1 MKKLQILCVV
11 AMAFLFA
18 SCEDT
23 SGKYA
28 KKLLTKTQIELA
40 FSDCLELSTEY
51 AVGNL
56 CPANSFDQSLGYGF
70 STYKDGKYRIEWPT
84 ELSDMALVLIELGK
98 GDLLDSLEVHV
109 NRVAETCGDDIVSAC
124 GAARNSISYANP
136 QALLSSSS
144 SDALTEYFE
153 TNMKSEIA
161 ESLLSP
167 VRVKLTSAYVMAE
180 WDQLVGYYYDATQQ
194 HVYFNL
200 PQYVTNEMM
209 EGIYSEMAEYEGLV
223 RGFEE
228 YRLTDDLYVV
238 FGNR

>member
-11 AMAFLFA
+11 ALAFLFS

-23 SGKYA
+23 SGKYV

-40 FSDCLELSTEY
+40 FSDCLELSTDY
-51 AVGNL
+51 AVANL
-56 CPANSFDQSLGYGF
+56 CPTEDWEYSLGLGF
-70 STYKDGKYRIEWPT
+70 NTYKDGKYRIEWPM
-84 ELSDMALVLIELGK
+84 ELSDMAVELVLLGD
-98 GDLLDSLEVHV
+98 GDLLDTMIAHV
-109 NRVAETCGDDIVSAC
+109 NRAAEAC
-124 GAARNSISYANP
+124 GGDITNACATARNNISYIDP
-136 QALLSSSS
+136 QAILSSSS
-144 SDALTEYFE
+144 SDALTDYFK
-153 TNMKSEIA
+153 TNMSSSIT

-167 VRVKLTSAYVMAE
+167 VRVKLVNAGIMAE
-180 WDQLVGYYYDATQQ
+180 WDQLVEDYYAATQQ

-209 EGIYSEMAEYEGLV
+209 KGVYSEMAEYEGLV

>member
-1 MKKLQILCVV
+1 MKKLQLILLAVV
-11 AMAFLFA
+11 AVLFT
-18 SCEDT
+18 SCNDT
-23 SGKYA
+23 SGKYVT
-28 KKLLTKTQIELA
+28 KLLTNTQIEVA

-84 ELSDMALVLIELGK
+84 ELLDMKVVLGN
-98 GDLLDSLEVHV
+98 DLIDTMMAHV
-109 NRVAETCGDDIVSAC
+109 NRVAETCGEDITSAC

-144 SDALTEYFE
+144 SNALTEYFVA
-153 TNMKSEIA
+153 NKKSEIA

-167 VRVKLTSAYVMAE
+167 VRVKLNAAGVMSE
-180 WDQLVGYYYDATQQ
+180 WDQLVDHYCEVAQQ

-209 EGIYSEMAEYEGLV
+209 KGIYSEMAEYEGLV

-228 YRLTDDLYVV
+228 YRLTDELSIV